1 MCGIVGAYSH
11 HASASPVDSLALRVA
26 RDRMT
31 ARGPDGAGEW
41 YSDDRRVGLLHRRLS
56 IIDLSERGAQPMFSS
71 DGRLVIVF
79 NGEIYNYR
87 ELRRE
92 LESNGCIFRSDSDTE
107 VLLHLYARDG
117 ERMLLQL
124 RGMFAFSIWDA
135 TSKKLFLARDTFG
148 IKPLYY
154 AEQRGTVYFASQVTA
169 LLTADIDKR
178 PDAAGMAGF
187 LLWGSVPEPWTF
199 FKGIKALPAGHFMT
213 VEPGRVSTPQAFK
226 TVSGILRAAC
236 TNRASCDRPSAV
248 QEISDAIRDSVR
260 AHHIAD
266 VPVGVFLSAGLDSS
280 MIALTTAATAAH
292 AEQRH
297 HLRTVTLGFREYAG
311 RDGDE
316 VPSAEQVAA
325 LCHSEQATHWVQ
337 QSDFEADRDAL
348 LRAMDQPSID
358 GVNTWFVSRAARAA
372 GLKVALSGLGGDEM
386 FASYP
391 SFADVPKMVNTFR
404 FATRHPLFGRVLR
417 QLAKPIVNRLSSPKY
432 AGLVEY
438 GGTLAGAYLLRRAL
452 YMPWE
457 LSAIM
462 GKAAAAEGLEALQ
475 TMSCL
480 NATVAEIPVTRL
492 AVSALEMEWYMRN
505 QLLRD
510 ADWAGMAHSLE
521 IRVPFVDVALLERV
535 APIFARYPD
544 ISKVEVAKATAPTLP
559 ASLLNRP
566 KTGFTVPVRQWLMR
580 GAKVP
585 SSARGLRGWAQ
596 FCGQHYSAENR
607 VSQ

>member
-11 HASASPVDSLALRVA
+11 HLSAPPVNAPALRVM
-26 RDRMT
+26 REHMT
-31 ARGPDGAGEW
+31 RRGPDGAGEW
-41 YSDDRRVGLLHRRLS
+41 YSEDQRVGLLHRRLS
-56 IIDLSERGAQPMFSS
+56 IIDLSERGAQPMFSD

-92 LESNGCIFRSDSDTE
+92 LESTGCVFRSDSDTE

-117 ERMLLQL
+117 ENMLSNL
-124 RGMFAFSIWDA
+124 RGMFAFSLWDA
-135 TSKKLFLARDTFG
+135 TSRKLFLARDTFG

-169 LLTADIDKR
+169 LLPADIDTR
-178 PDAAGMAGF
+178 PDSAGMAGF

-213 VEPGRVSTPQAFK
+213 VEPGRVSAPQPFN
-226 TVSGILRAAC
+226 TVSGILRGAC
-236 TNRASCDRPSAV
+236 AKPATCDRETAV
-248 QEISDAIRDSVR
+248 LEVANAIRDSVR

-280 MIALTTAATAAH
+280 MIALTTASQ
-292 AEQRH
+292 EDQRH
-297 HLRTVTLGFREYAG
+297 ELRTVTLGFREYAG
-311 RDGDE
+311 REGDE
-316 VPSAEQVAA
+316 VPSAEQVAT
-325 LCHSEQATHWVQ
+325 LCHSQQATHWVEQ
-337 QSDFEADRDAL
+337 RDFEDDRDAL

-372 GLKVALSGLGGDEM
+372 GLKVALSGLGGDEI

-391 SFADVPKMVNTFR
+391 SFADIPKMVNTFR
-404 FATRHPLFGRVLR
+404 FVRRPAVFGRALR
-417 QLAKPIVNRLSSPKY
+417 HISTPIVKRFSSPKY
-432 AGLVEY
+432 AGLAEY

-457 LSAIM
+457 LPAIM

-480 NATVAEIPVTRL
+480 NATVADIPVTRL
-492 AVSALEMEWYMRN
+492 GVSALEMEWYMRN

-544 ISKVEVAKATAPTLP
+544 ISKAEVARATAPALP
-559 ASLLNRP
+559 ESLLNRP
-566 KTGFTVPVRQWLMR
+566 KTGFTVPVRQWLM
-580 GAKVP
+580 GGDTAP

-596 FCGQHYSAENR
+596 FCGQHYSDANR
-607 VSQ
+607 VGR

>member
-11 HASASPVDSLALRVA
+11 HLSAPPVNAPALRVM
-26 RDRMT
+26 REHMT
-31 ARGPDGAGEW
+31 RRGPDGAGEW
-41 YSDDRRVGLLHRRLS
+41 YSEDQRVGLFHRRLS
-56 IIDLSERGAQPMFSS
+56 IIDLSERGAQPMFSD

-92 LESNGCIFRSDSDTE
+92 LESTGCVFRSDSDTE

-117 ERMLLQL
+117 ENMLSHL
-124 RGMFAFSIWDA
+124 RGMFAFSLWDA
-135 TSKKLFLARDTFG
+135 PSRKLFLARDTFG

-169 LLTADIDKR
+169 LLPADIDTR
-178 PDAAGMAGF
+178 PDSAGMAGF

-213 VEPGRVSTPQAFK
+213 VEPGRVSAPQPFK

-236 TNRASCDRPSAV
+236 TKPATCDRQSAV
-248 QEISDAIRDSVR
+248 QEITDAIRDSVR

-280 MIALTTAATAAH
+280 MIALTTASQ
-292 AEQRH
+292 EDQRH
-297 HLRTVTLGFREYAG
+297 ELRTVTLGFREYAG
-311 RDGDE
+311 REGDE
-316 VPSAEQVAA
+316 VPSAEQVAT
-325 LCHSEQATHWVQ
+325 LCHSQQATHWVEQ
-337 QSDFEADRDAL
+337 RDFEDDRDAL

-372 GLKVALSGLGGDEM
+372 GLKVALSGLGGDEI

-391 SFADVPKMVNTFR
+391 SFADIPKMVNTFR
-404 FATRHPLFGRVLR
+404 FVRRPAVFGRALR
-417 QLAKPIVNRLSSPKY
+417 HISTPIVKRFSSPKY
-432 AGLVEY
+432 AGLAEY

-457 LSAIM
+457 LPAIM

-480 NATVAEIPVTRL
+480 NATVADIPVTRL

-544 ISKVEVAKATAPTLP
+544 ISKAEVARATAPALP
-559 ASLLNRP
+559 ESLLNRP
-566 KTGFTVPVRQWLMR
+566 KTGFTVPVRQWLM
-580 GAKVP
+580 GGDTAP

-596 FCGQHYSAENR
+596 FCGQHYSDANR
-607 VSQ
+607 VGR

>member
-11 HASASPVDSLALRVA
+11 QLSAPPVDPSALRVM
-26 RDRMT
+26 RERMT
-31 ARGPDGAGEW
+31 SRGPDGTGEW
-41 YSDDRRVGLLHRRLS
+41 YSEDQRVGLLHRRLS
-56 IIDLSERGAQPMFSS
+56 IIDLSERGAQPMFSA

-87 ELRRE
+87 ELRGE
-92 LESNGCIFRSDSDTE
+92 LESTGCVFHSDSDTE

-117 ERMLLQL
+117 EKMLSHL
-124 RGMFAFSIWDA
+124 RGMFAFSLWDA
-135 TSKKLFLARDTFG
+135 LSGKLFLARDTFG

-154 AEQRGTVYFASQVTA
+154 AEQHGTVYFASQVTA
-169 LLTADIDKR
+169 LLTADIDTR
-178 PDAAGMAGF
+178 PDPAGMAGF
-187 LLWGSVPEPWTF
+187 LLWGSVPEPWTL
-199 FKGIKALPAGHFMT
+199 FKGIKALPAGHFLT
-213 VEPGRVSTPQAFK
+213 VEPGRVSAPQPFK
-226 TVSGILRAAC
+226 TVSGILRDAC
-236 TNRASCDRPSAV
+236 AKPATCNRQSAV
-248 QEISDAIRDSVR
+248 REVTDTIRDSVR

-280 MIALTTAATAAH
+280 MIALTTAGQAD
-292 AEQRH
+292 QRH
-297 HLRTVTLGFREYAG
+297 DLRTVTLGFREYAG

-325 LCHSEQATHWVQ
+325 LCHSEQATHWVEQ
-337 QSDFEADRDAL
+337 RDFEDDRDAL

-372 GLKVALSGLGGDEM
+372 GLKVALSGLGGDEI

-404 FATRHPLFGRVLR
+404 FAKHPAWFGRAVR
-417 QLAKPIVNRLSSPKY
+417 QISAPIAERFSSPKY
-432 AGLVEY
+432 AGLAEY

-457 LSAIM
+457 LPAIM

-480 NATVAEIPVTRL
+480 NATVADIPVTRL

-544 ISKVEVAKATAPTLP
+544 ISKTEVARATVPTLP
-559 ASLLNRP
+559 ESLLNRP
-566 KTGFTVPVRQWLMR
+566 KTGFTVPVRQWMM
-580 GAKVP
+580 GAATVP

-596 FCGQHYSAENR
+596 FCGQHYSAANR
-607 VSQ
+607 VGR